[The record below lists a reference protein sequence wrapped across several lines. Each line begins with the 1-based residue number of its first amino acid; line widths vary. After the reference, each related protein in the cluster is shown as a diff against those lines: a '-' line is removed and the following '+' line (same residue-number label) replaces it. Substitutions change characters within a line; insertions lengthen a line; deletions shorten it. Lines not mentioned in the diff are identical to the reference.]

1 MKKNLFLLAIGLMSS
16 LTLSAQPS
24 AGTDMTESLVKNY
37 NFTQSIVG
45 VNSGDATT
53 GWRID
58 GNKGGGNWLIN
69 TGAKCGECWSGNDF
83 DFYQIIEGAPA
94 GVYQIEVQGFTR
106 AARDAKS
113 WGFYFDQQTGELL
126 DKPIFGD
133 WTPNEAHVY
142 LNDNMGDLS
151 ICYAYPHAVKEGFFD
166 SGYYQDP
173 LGQYQYPSDMHSA
186 GLAFA
191 ANEYTATVFG
201 LVENEGDQM
210 RIGVKGNN
218 YGLDNWAIF
227 TNFRLIY
234 QGSQIDFINSELQK
248 IVSSFGETHVGTEL
262 QTEITALVERAGSV
276 SEDDVEGMRDIFNE
290 ICTLKIKE
298 ASSEAVFAQLLSAKQ
313 SLETTLVEY
322 ISTCEADLKTA
333 AEALLIEADEAYED
347 KETGMPKVSTEE
359 ASAINE
365 NILFIIKALKA
376 PFIEHI
382 YYNLNAETK
391 QATVISSYTKYSG
404 DIKIP
409 ETIIYNGKTY
419 SVTTI
424 ADNAFNS
431 CSDLTSISIPNNVT
445 SIGNGAFNGCDG
457 LTKVEINSNNII
469 SGYNNIVNIF
479 GNQVKE
485 YIIGE
490 SVTSIGEYVFSNCI
504 SLTSVTIGNSVKS
517 IGTSAFYG
525 CTSLSSVNIGNSVI
539 EIGSGA
545 FSDCSVLTSI
555 NIPNSVTT
563 IGNYVFSGCSGLSS
577 VTIGKGVTKIGVGA
591 FDCNNLK
598 SVHISNLAVWCSISF
613 GNGYGSNPIQ
623 IAHHLYLNGEEIKD
637 LVIPDNVTSIG
648 QYAFD
653 GCESLTSVTIP
664 NSVTTVGKDAFDG
677 CNGLKSVNIS
687 DLAAWCN
694 ILFSNKEASPL
705 HSGASLYL
713 NDKLLQG
720 EVNIPE
726 GALKIGSYS
735 FYGLKGVSK
744 FIVPSTVQTIEQYAF
759 NSDFVSEVAINAT
772 SIISLKDVSAFNAKT
787 AIYVQDDLVSDY
799 REASVWK
806 DIKDQIFIAGLLQV
820 TVDLEANPHSPA
832 LLSVL
837 NTLEQAN
844 SEYKISTLTNLKI
857 RGTINGWDI
866 LMIRNKMPNLR
877 NLDLGEA
884 TILDN
889 DGGMEYYTGYHT
901 IAGTISPYMF
911 YEVDNLRSIV
921 LPEDITYIGEKAFGS
936 SGLQR
941 VSIPGTVKEI
951 GYSAFSQCYGLI
963 SLELNKGLETIN
975 REAFYL
981 CYSLREIS
989 LPSTLKRIN
998 QYAFCMCSSLKEI
1011 DFSEGLE
1018 EIGYCAFQ
1026 GCSQLNNLHLPTSL
1040 TRIDSYAFNGC
1051 SSLTEVHVPS
1061 MITEIGDY
1069 AFKDC
1074 GLKSVYAYTVVP
1086 IQINQNTFDYDG
1098 VDLYA
1103 PANSFYAYYLNT
1115 QWSQFLNVKEFDALY
1130 TNWYMPKNTDLE
1142 IDTDKPIQSEDEEIA
1157 SDGDMNPGSGL
1168 IITGDG
1174 EQEVNELVMDCEN
1187 GESYPSVIEN
1197 NNLNVEELTFKMDVR
1212 PGRWYFFSFPF
1223 DVVLK
1228 NIKYTGKSVWRYYDG
1243 QTRAANGVG
1252 GWKNTVGELLKAN
1265 QGYIFQC
1272 NAAGV
1277 LEIPIPNP
1285 EFSNSPEKEV
1295 PLQSIEAKN
1304 PQDASWN
1311 FIGNPN
1317 LSYYGIDDMA
1327 EKFEAPITV
1336 WNDEQQTYTAVVP
1349 GDDEYHFHPF
1359 EAFFVQ
1365 TPENVD
1371 NLTFEDENRVTY
1383 SQAKKKGESS
1393 ARSAI
1398 RSGRSVNEKRM
1409 LVNLT
1414 VSNGQTTD
1422 KTRIIFNDDNKLT
1435 YETGRDAN
1443 KFMSMADVPQIYT
1456 IDAQNV
1462 KYSVNARPNDNR
1474 QVRLGFVASSDGEY
1488 TIEAER
1494 MDCSMVL
1501 KDNQTGTIHQLD
1513 GKPYTFYSEAGTFDN
1528 RFTLMS
1534 GMNITSISANGLDD
1548 IDGFNVAAMD
1558 GGIVVTGAND
1568 GDLNVYNANGVKAAT
1583 LQGSGTINLNNG
1595 TYIVTYAGKSAKI
1608 AVK

>member
-58 GNKGGGNWLIN
+58 GNNGGGHWLIN
-69 TGAKCGECWSGNDF
+69 TSAKCGECWNGKDF
-83 DFYQIIEGAPA
+83 DFYQIIEDAPV
-94 GVYQIEVQGFTR
+94 GVYQIKVQGFTR
-106 AARDAKS
+106 AGRDNKS
-113 WGFYFDQQTGELL
+113 WGFYFDQQNGELL
-126 DKPIFGD
+126 PKPVFGD

-142 LNDNMGDLS
+142 MNDNMGNLS
-151 ICYAYPHAVKEGFFD
+151 ICYAYPHAVEEDFFD
-166 SGYYQDP
+166 SGAYTDP
-173 LGQYQYPSDMHSA
+173 LGQYQYPNDMHSA

-191 ANEYTATVFG
+191 ANEYTVTAFG
-201 LVENEGDQM
+201 IVANEGDQM
-210 RIGVKGNN
+210 RIGMKGNN
-218 YGLDNWAIF
+218 FGLDNWAIF

-234 QGSQIDFINSELQK
+234 QGAQIDFINSELQK

-276 SEDDVEGMRDIFNE
+276 SEDDAEGMRNLLNDIFTYKLN
-290 ICTLKIKE
+290 E
-298 ASSEAVFAQLLSAKQ
+298 ASSEKVFARLLSAKQ
-313 SLETTLVEY
+313 NLETTLVEY

-365 NILFIIKALKA
+365 KISLIIKTLKT
-376 PFIEHI
+376 PVIEHI

-431 CSDLTSISIPNNVT
+431 CSDLTSISIPNSVT
-445 SIGNGAFNGCDG
+445 SIGEGAFNGCDA

-490 SVTSIGEYVFSNCI
+490 SVTSIGS
-504 SLTSVTIGNSVKS
+504 
-517 IGTSAFYG
+517 GTF
-525 CTSLSSVNIGNSVI
+525 
-539 EIGSGA
+539 E
-545 FSDCSVLTSI
+545 DCS
-555 NIPNSVTT
+555 
-563 IGNYVFSGCSGLSS
+563 G
-577 VTIGKGVTKIGVGA
+577 
-591 FDCNNLK
+591 
-598 SVHISNLAVWCSISF
+598 
-613 GNGYGSNPIQ
+613 
-623 IAHHLYLNGEEIKD
+623 
-637 LVIPDNVTSIG
+637 
-648 QYAFD
+648 
-653 GCESLTSVTIP
+653 LTSVTIP
-664 NSVTTVGKDAFDG
+664 NSVTSIGEGAFNGCSGLTSVTIPNSVTSIGEGAFIGCSGLTSVVIPNSVTSIGLQAFYGCSGLTSFTIPNSVTSIGKYAFVGCSGLTSVTIPNSVTSIGEGAFY
-677 CNGLKSVNIS
+677 NSGLTSITIPNSVTSIGNEAFNYCHKLNEIHIS

-694 ILFSNKEASPL
+694 ISFGESCFGDREYILNLNDSPL
-705 HSGASLYL
+705 
-713 NDKLLQG
+713 QG
-720 EVNIPE
+720 QIVIPD
-726 GALKIGSYS
+726 GITKVCAYS
-735 FYGLKGVSK
+735 FKNVKDAYSFV
-744 FIVPSTVQTIEQYAF
+744 IPSTIQTIENNTF
-759 NSDFVSEVAINAT
+759 NPNYITEVIINTDNVVSLAST
-772 SIISLKDVSAFNAKT
+772 SAFTNKT
-787 AIYVQDDLVSDY
+787 AIYVNDDLISDY
-799 REASVWK
+799 REANQWS
-806 DIKDQIFIAGLLQV
+806 DIKNQIYANGGYQL
-820 TVDLEANPHSPA
+820 TVELEATPNSPA
-832 LLSVL
+832 LLTAL
-837 NTLEQAN
+837 TAWEQTN
-844 SEYKISTLTNLKI
+844 SEYKIEGLADLKI
-857 RGTINGWDI
+857 KGTLNGWDI
-866 LMIRNKMPNLR
+866 LMIRNKMPYLR

-884 TILDN
+884 YILDN
-889 DGGMEYYTGYHT
+889 DGGMEYYQGYHT

-1018 EIGYCAFQ
+1018 EIEGSAFE
-1026 GCSQLNNLHLPTSL
+1026 GCPQLNNLHLPTSL
-1040 TRIDSYAFNGC
+1040 KIIGEYSFKGC
-1051 SSLTEVHVPS
+1051 SNLTEVHVPS

-1115 QWSQFLNVKEFDALY
+1115 QWSQFLDVKEFDALY

-1142 IDTDKPIQSEDEEIA
+1142 IDTDKPITSEDENKA
-1157 SDGDMNPGSGL
+1157 SDGEMNPGSGL

-1174 EQEVNELVMDCEN
+1174 EQEVNELVMECEN

-1327 EKFEAPITV
+1327 EKFDAPITV

-1371 NLTFEDENRVTY
+1371 NMTFEDENRVTY
-1383 SQAKKKGESS
+1383 SQAKKKGESG

-1443 KFMSMADVPQIYT
+1443 KFMSMADVPQIYS

-1548 IDGFNVAAMD
+1548 IDGFNVAAMN

-1583 LQGSGTINLNNG
+1583 LQGSGKINLNNG